1 MAVPDVPAYLSVSQW
16 LHGGLAPSGLA
27 FHPGYGFILS
37 PFGFLSG
44 PTLHLAALV
53 VNAVLAGGAVVLS
66 AALCRRLGG
75 TRRLQNIAAI
85 VALVHPSLTA
95 ASRIGWPETALVV
108 VLLVVA
114 LLADKTHWLT
124 AGVAA
129 GLSVSLHPR
138 AIVIVVAVLLA
149 ASLQKKIF
157 AAGSGVVIG
166 FVPTV
171 AMIWVSDAWP
181 SDRLEAAGNLGDGVS
196 PTATIAG
203 QWLALG
209 AGTGGLALLG
219 ISAVWSNHRIR
230 RASPS
235 VTVIASSAVAMLI
248 LGGWVLAGS
257 DRIDTLMYSRY
268 IGPWAVP
275 LTVLGLATVNRK
287 ALSWWFISVV
297 AALTG
302 TSVWLSLS
310 ERSETTE
317 LPRRIMTLDLGVLWE
332 SLDQQL
338 VIVGLV
344 AIAIVVFGIIGSRY
358 SLWVPLL
365 LLFLVAIP
373 STILNHQHLH
383 KVGQIADG
391 QATSAQLVP
400 TSVSCLSHDQSVKS
414 YAIWL
419 YKLELPQIE
428 HHRIDLSQGQ
438 LPCDRYVIA
447 DTSFVDTCFGATL
460 VHKEP
465 RASWGLVVYP
475 EQGCG

>member
-1 MAVPDVPAYLSVSQW
+1 
-16 LHGGLAPSGLA
+16 LA
-27 FHPGYGFILS
+27 FHPGYGFIVG
-37 PFGFLSG
+37 PFGFLTGSK
-44 PTLHLAALV
+44 LHLAALII
-53 VNAVLAGGAVVLS
+53 NAMVAGGAVILT
-66 AALCRRLGG
+66 AALCRCLGG
-75 TRRLQNIAAI
+75 TRRLQNVAAI
-85 VALVHPSLTA
+85 VAVLHPSLTA

-108 VLLVVA
+108 VLLAVA
-114 LLADKTHWLT
+114 LLADKAQWLA

-129 GLSVSLHPR
+129 GLAVSLHPR
-138 AIVIVVAVLLA
+138 AIVIVVGVLLA

-157 AAGSGVVIG
+157 TAVSGVAIG
-166 FVPTV
+166 FVPTC
-171 AMIWVSDAWP
+171 AMIWVTDAWP
-181 SDRLEAAGNLGDGVS
+181 SDRLEAATNLGDGVS
-196 PTATIAG
+196 PLATIAG
-203 QWLALG
+203 QWLVLG

-219 ISAVWSNHRIR
+219 ICSVWWNHQIR
-230 RASPS
+230 RASAS
-235 VTVIASSAVAMLI
+235 VTIIASSAVGMLI

-275 LTVLGLATVNRK
+275 LTVLGLVTVNRK
-287 ALSWWFISVV
+287 ALGWWPISMV

-302 TSVWLSLS
+302 TSLWLSLS

-317 LPRRIMTLDLGVLWE
+317 LPRRIMTLDVGVLWE
-332 SLDQQL
+332 SLDQKL

-344 AIAIVVFGIIGSRY
+344 ALAIVVVGITGSRY
-358 SLWVPLL
+358 SVWVPLL
-365 LLFLVAIP
+365 LLFLVAVP
-373 STILNHQHLH
+373 STVLNHQHLH

-475 EQGCG
+475 AQGCG